1 MVARYPTRHTVGMT
15 RVALLDDHPA
25 VLAGLRRLLESE
37 PGLHVVAGTGDH
49 RELPDLLDRTEPD
62 ILILDHDL
70 AHVDGLAQCLRV
82 KRRPDPPAVVVYAA
96 YTGAALAIAAR
107 AAGADALVD
116 KAEPVHRLLAAIRGV
131 AGGAKLIPAPP
142 ADAYAAAVARVD
154 DDDLPL
160 LAMLLDGT
168 PVEDIAV
175 ALQREPGE
183 VGWRA
188 QRIVGR
194 LCPGL
199 RQRPP
204 ADAPAPSPSY
214 DI

>member
-1 MVARYPTRHTVGMT
+1 MT

-37 PGLHVVAGTGDH
+37 PGLCVVASTADH
-49 RELPDLLDRTEPD
+49 RELPELLDRTQPD
-62 ILILDHDL
+62 VLILDHDL
-70 AHVDGLAQCLRV
+70 AHADGLAQCLRV
-82 KRRPDPPAVVVYAA
+82 KRRPDAPAVVVYAA

-116 KAEPVHRLLAAIRGV
+116 KAEPVPRLLEAIHGV
-131 AGGAKLIPAPP
+131 AGGARLIPAPP
-142 ADAYAAAVARVD
+142 ADAYGAAVARVD
-154 DDDLPL
+154 DADLPL

-168 PVEDIAV
+168 SVEDIAI
-175 ALQREPGE
+175 ALHRDPGE
-183 VGWRA
+183 ISWRA

-199 RQRPP
+199 RQRPA

-214 DI
+214 DA